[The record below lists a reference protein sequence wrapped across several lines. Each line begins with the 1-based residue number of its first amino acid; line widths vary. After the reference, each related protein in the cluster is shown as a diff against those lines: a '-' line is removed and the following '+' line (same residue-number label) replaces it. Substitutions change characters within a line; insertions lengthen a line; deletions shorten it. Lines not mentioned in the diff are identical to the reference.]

1 MTLLRTTYARVLA
14 LQMLTLLIML
24 VASTLGGIWF
34 FSETSLPMAK
44 QAFAQLQVADALFN
58 GVTPHAQ
65 PGTSEAALTA
75 LRADGLIKLGTPP
88 AAASN
93 GQFFLDKLRAD
104 LAQLAGDDARARL
117 SSAPDARLWLKS
129 RYHPDLWVG
138 MSVMGYRDRGMRVL
152 AWLML
157 AAFAG
162 SMLAAML
169 IARVLVRPLVQ
180 LAEQSNALVTGQ
192 RDLPQIRNAPTEVQ
206 QLADAIALAGAC
218 AAQNQRERETMLT
231 GISHDL
237 RTPLARLRFAL
248 ELGDADDATRR
259 AAMISDIEEMD
270 NIIAHCLSFVRDGS
284 EQAQQSLD
292 LVHLLQEL
300 IKHSARSAKWSMT
313 AHAELLILARPV
325 GLKRALQNLMRNAEV
340 HAQAP
345 FEIVLNVDQDG
356 ILLMILDRGP
366 GLDTMRTAAGMAST
380 SNRKSVGYGL
390 GLSIAERALQLDSA
404 TLNLANREVGGLQV
418 CIRFPMR

>member
-1 MTLLRTTYARVLA
+1 MKLLRTNYVRVLA
-14 LQMLTLLIML
+14 MQMLTLLIML
-24 VASTLGGIWF
+24 VASIAGGVWF
-34 FSETSLPMAK
+34 FSETSQPMAK
-44 QAFAQLQVADALFN
+44 QAFAQLQAADALFN
-58 GVTPHAQ
+58 GVTLHDHARRAD
-65 PGTSEAALTA
+65 AALTA

-88 AAASN
+88 AEELSN
-93 GQFFLDKLRAD
+93 GPFFLAKLRGD
-104 LAQLAGDDARARL
+104 LAQLAGDDRRARL
-117 SSAPDARLWLKS
+117 SSAPDPRLWLQS
-129 RYHPDLWVG
+129 QYHPNLWVG
-138 MSVMGYRDRGMRVL
+138 MSVMGYRDRGVRVL

-157 AAFAG
+157 GAFAV

-180 LAEQSNALVTGQ
+180 LAEQSHVLVTGQ

-218 AAQNQRERETMLT
+218 AVQNQRERESMLT

-259 AAMISDIEEMD
+259 AAMIADIEEMD
-270 NIIAHCLSFVRDGS
+270 SIISHCLSFVRDGS
-284 EQAQQSLD
+284 EQPRQSLD
-292 LVHLLQEL
+292 VGHLLHEL
-300 IKHSARSAKWSMT
+300 IKHSPRSAEWSIT
-313 AHAELLILARPV
+313 AHEELLIWARPV
-325 GLKRALQNLMRNAEV
+325 GLKRALQNLMRNAEM

-345 FEIVLNVDQDG
+345 FEIVLSEDQDG

-366 GLDTMRTAAGMAST
+366 GLDRMRTAGLAGA
-380 SNRKSVGYGL
+380 SNRNSAGYGL

-404 TLNLANREVGGLQV
+404 TLTLANREDGGLQI
-418 CIRFPMR
+418 CIRFPKH